1 MYGYWC
7 QATLVCI
14 LALSLPSLMSI
25 EKSLNLSKPN
35 FMGDMAIKNSTSRD
49 VVSSNEGKTLR
60 ALLGTK

>member
-14 LALSLPSLMSI
+14 LALSLPSLMSV

-35 FMGDMAIKNSTSRD
+35 FMGEMAIKNSTSWD
-49 VVSSNEGKTLR
+49 FVSSNEDKTLR
-60 ALLGTK
+60 ALLDTK